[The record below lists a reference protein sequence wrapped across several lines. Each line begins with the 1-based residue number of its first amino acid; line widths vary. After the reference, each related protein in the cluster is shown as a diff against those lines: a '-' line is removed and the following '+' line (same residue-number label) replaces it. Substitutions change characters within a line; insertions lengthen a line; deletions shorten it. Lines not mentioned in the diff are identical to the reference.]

1 MHLLAMTVTCIN
13 DELFLRM
20 RGELLSFLYRKIGN
34 KDEAADILQEVY
46 LRWRRQDVSGI
57 GNPRA
62 FLFTVA
68 LNLVR
73 DCARQQA
80 CVSRHALPMQAS
92 GESVDI
98 LDPARHYNG
107 QRQLE
112 KLQHA
117 LNQLPEPV
125 RHAFLLFRYD
135 GMTHAEIAKQLGIS
149 KKTVERH
156 IQRASEHC
164 LAILA
169 EFRS

>member
-1 MHLLAMTVTCIN
+1 MTATCIN

-20 RGELLSFLYRKIGN
+20 RGELLNFLHHKMGN
-34 KDEAADILQEVY
+34 KDEAADMVQEVY

-73 DCARQQA
+73 DRARQQA
-80 CVSRHALPMQAS
+80 CVSRHAQAMQVS
-92 GESVDI
+92 GENVET
-98 LDPARHYNG
+98 LDPARHYGG

-112 KLQHA
+112 NLQHA
-117 LNQLPEPV
+117 LNTLPESV

-135 GMTHAEIAKQLGIS
+135 GITHAEIARRLGIS